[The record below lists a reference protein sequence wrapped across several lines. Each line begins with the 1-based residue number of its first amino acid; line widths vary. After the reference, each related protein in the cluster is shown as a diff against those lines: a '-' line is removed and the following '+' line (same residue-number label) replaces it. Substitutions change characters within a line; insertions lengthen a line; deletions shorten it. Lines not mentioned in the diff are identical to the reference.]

1 MEIDPPAAPAGGFHL
16 GDDMKSRLTGVALA
30 ALLAISKSL
39 PGHAED
45 AAKPADTAAPAATA
59 PAASKADAPASVPRP
74 SIAPKITEPASP
86 PAATEAAPRRHR
98 RYARHHYRRYA
109 YWEPFPIYLPHFR
122 HHRIIWGRI
131 PWFSF

>member
-1 MEIDPPAAPAGGFHL
+1 
-16 GDDMKSRLTGVALA
+16 MKAHLTGVALA
-30 ALLAISKSL
+30 ALLAIGASF

-45 AAKPADTAAPAATA
+45 AAKPTDPA

-74 SIAPKITEPASP
+74 SIAPKTAEPASP
-86 PAATEAAPRRHR
+86 PAATEATPRRHR

-122 HHRIIWGRI
+122 HHRITWGRI

>member
-1 MEIDPPAAPAGGFHL
+1 
-16 GDDMKSRLTGVALA
+16 MKFRLTGAALA
-30 ALLAISKSL
+30 ALLAIGASL

-45 AAKPADTAAPAATA
+45 AARPADTAAPAAAA
-59 PAASKADAPASVPRP
+59 PTSVPRP
-74 SIAPKITEPASP
+74 SIAPRTAAPASP
-86 PAATEAAPRRHR
+86 PTATEAAPRRHR

-122 HHRIIWGRI
+122 HHRITWGRI

>member
-1 MEIDPPAAPAGGFHL
+1 
-16 GDDMKSRLTGVALA
+16 MKSHRIGVALA
-30 ALLAISKSL
+30 ALLAIGASL

-45 AAKPADTAAPAATA
+45 TTKPADTAAPAAT
-59 PAASKADAPASVPRP
+59 KADAPASVARP
-74 SIAPKITEPASP
+74 SIAPRTAEPASP

-122 HHRIIWGRI
+122 HHRISWGRI

>member
-1 MEIDPPAAPAGGFHL
+1 
-16 GDDMKSRLTGVALA
+16 MKSHLTGVALA
-30 ALLAISKSL
+30 ALLAIGATL

-45 AAKPADTAAPAATA
+45 AAKPADTTA
-59 PAASKADAPASVPRP
+59 PAAAAPATSKADTPASVARP
-74 SIAPKITEPASP
+74 SIAPKNAEPASQP
-86 PAATEAAPRRHR
+86 SATEAEPRRHR

-122 HHRIIWGRI
+122 HHRITWGRI

>member
-1 MEIDPPAAPAGGFHL
+1 
-16 GDDMKSRLTGVALA
+16 MKSQLTGVALA
-30 ALLAISKSL
+30 ALLAIGASL

-45 AAKPADTAAPAATA
+45 AAKPSDTAAPAAAAPAAAA

-74 SIAPKITEPASP
+74 SISPKTAEPASP

-122 HHRIIWGRI
+122 HHRIYWGRI